1 MDLGVLSK
9 STVATARMCPWRA
22 YAHKVLHLPSVANI
36 YAKNGQD
43 AHALWG
49 EVLSGKLSLEDAMI
63 KASNDEVAHLTK
75 LAVMN
80 EPLTSVLGQQFEV
93 YTEVDADH
101 VWLTRSGKG
110 LVCGFTDK
118 EGIDASDDWW
128 FVQDLKT
135 GRWEHDDPFERDL
148 YVYLSYRRHGARPIK
163 FIRYF
168 CRSGNAQVY
177 HYSTDDITGRVT
189 DTVFSTIEEV
199 KAMSPDPNP
208 GEHCENWF
216 GSPCQF
222 LGNQCPAATDVP
234 SLVGSN
240 LPADKASLG
249 QGFLMVL
256 NGDVDPESASRAYSA
271 CQQLQGAID
280 TVLGRVKDFARES
293 PIRVGDQLLGWN
305 PRHSYS
311 VDKTFVLETLMDAG
325 VPASDIARAVSI
337 SKSSLM
343 HLPRYLGKT
352 KDTLLNLPVTS
363 EVSGETWGRIKED

>member
-9 STVATARMCPWRA
+9 STVATAEMCAWKA
-22 YAHKVLHLPSVANI
+22 YAHKVLKLPSTANI
-36 YAKNGQD
+36 YARNGQD

-49 EVLSGKLSLEDAMI
+49 EVLSGKLPLEEAMA
-63 KASNDEVAHLTK
+63 KAPNNEVAQLTK

-80 EPLTSVLGQQFEV
+80 EPLTNVLGQQFEI
-93 YTEVDADH
+93 YTEVDEDH

-118 EGIDASDDWW
+118 EGIDASDNWW
-128 FVQDLKT
+128 FVEDLKT
-135 GRWEHDDPFERDL
+135 GRWEYDDPFERDL
-148 YVYLSYRRHGARPIK
+148 YVYLSSRRHGLRPIK
-163 FIRYF
+163 FVRYF

-177 HYSTDDITGRVT
+177 HYSEEDISGRVT
-189 DTVFSTIEEV
+189 DTVFATVEKIR
-199 KAMSPDPNP
+199 AMSPDPNP

-222 LGNQCPAATDVP
+222 LGNQCPAASDVP

-249 QGFLMVL
+249 QAFLMVL
-256 NGDVDPESASRAYSA
+256 NNEIDPETASRAYSA
-271 CQQLQGAID
+271 CQHLQGALD
-280 TVLGRVKDFARES
+280 TVMNRVKEHARQA

-305 PRHSYS
+305 PRHQY
-311 VDKTFVLETLMDAG
+311 VVEKTFVLEALMDAG

-337 SKSSLM
+337 SKTSLM
-343 HLPRYLGKT
+343 RLPRHLSNT
-352 KDTLLNLPVTS
+352 KDMLLKLAVTD
-363 EVSGETWGRIKED
+363 EVVGETWGRIASD